1 VAALAAAARVA
12 VVVVAEVRAEVQE
25 AGAAKVAA
33 AVDESPR
40 RSTKSACGFKG
51 NPLKR
56 LKYMAS
62 HIAYKKFQSQS
73 IQGKSK

>member
-1 VAALAAAARVA
+1 VAI
-12 VVVVAEVRAEVQE
+12 
-25 AGAAKVAA
+25 A
-33 AVDESPR
+33 AVKSQDR
-40 RSTKSACGFKG
+40 RPKNALLFKG